1 MRKSTY
7 MDWQE
12 LTDKQIIDILALR
25 FKDYRIRKHYTQKE
39 LAIKG
44 GVSLNSIQKIE
55 QGEWVSMR
63 VLLPALR
70 ALKLTG
76 NLEMLIPDV
85 SFSPIQLLQKQ
96 GAKKQRVKKSMK

>member
-39 LAIKG
+39 FAIQI
-44 GVSLNSIQKIE
+44 GVSLNSILKIE
-55 QGEWVSMR
+55 
-63 VLLPALR
+63 
-70 ALKLTG
+70 
-76 NLEMLIPDV
+76 
-85 SFSPIQLLQKQ
+85 
-96 GAKKQRVKKSMK
+96 

>member
-1 MRKSTY
+1 

-12 LTDKQIIDILALR
+12 LTDKQIIDILGIR
-25 FKDYRIRKHYTQKE
+25 FKDYRIRKNYTQKE
-39 LAIKG
+39 VSNKS

-70 ALKLTG
+70 ALKLIG
-76 NLEMLIPDV
+76 NLDVLIPDV
-85 SFSPIQLLQKQ
+85 SLSPIQLLQNQ
-96 GAKKQRVKKSMK
+96 GEKKQRVKKSKK

>member
-1 MRKSTY
+1 

-39 LAIKG
+39 LAIK
-44 GVSLNSIQKIE
+44 VVCLNSIQKIE
-55 QGEWVSMR
+55 QGEWASMR

-70 ALKLTG
+70 ALKLTE

-85 SFSPIQLLQKQ
+85 SFSPIQLFTK
-96 GAKKQRVKKSMK
+96 ARSKNNVKKPMK